1 MNRQLNDFYAHLN
14 ESVVTTNDFEEGTK
28 FRKREKV
35 DQFAYCGLNPMYRHY
50 LSFDLDI
57 PGSAFR
63 YEDMALPP
71 PTIVTI
77 NPVNAHCHYLYQLK
91 TPVAYHGNSRPKPQR
106 MFEGIQDAM
115 TKCLKADTAFAH
127 ALTKNPLHPKWK
139 VMTNPAIYDLGD
151 FLEYEGLQKSRAI
164 DPLPDDLNLVIEGR
178 NDQLFHTLRLWGYR
192 AVHQFCSEA
201 GWHQE
206 MQEKGAE
213 INASFS
219 NPLPYKEVRDTAK
232 ATAKW
237 IWKHRHSLTSRE
249 RVLKFTTETPQER
262 MSQGA
267 LYTNAIRTAKAIQT
281 LQQSAEALRLSGK
294 PVTPLSLQ
302 AASSLNIKTVRKY
315 ISHIRS

>member
-63 YEDMALPP
+63 YEDVGLPP
-71 PTIVTI
+71 PTIITI

-91 TPVAYHGNSRPKPQR
+91 TPVAYHVNSRPKPQK
-106 MFEGIQDAM
+106 MFKGIQDAM
-115 TKCLKADTAFAH
+115 TECLKADTAFAH

-139 VMTNPAIYDLGD
+139 VITNSAIYDLGD
-151 FLEYEGLQKSRAI
+151 FQEYEGLQRSRAI
-164 DPLPDDLNLVIEGR
+164 DPLPEDLNVVIAGR

-192 AVHQFCSEA
+192 AVHQFNNETS
-201 GWHQE
+201 WHQE
-206 MQEKGAE
+206 MQSKAGE
-213 INASFS
+213 INDSFS
-219 NPLPYKEVRDTAK
+219 CPLPYKEVRDTAK
-232 ATAKW
+232 ASAKW
-237 IWKHRHSLTSRE
+237 IWKNRHSLGCRD
-249 RVLKFTTETPQER
+249 RVLKFTTETAHER

-267 LYTNAIRTAKAIQT
+267 QYTNAARTAKAIQT
-281 LQQSAEALRLSGK
+281 LQATADALRSSGRQI
-294 PVTPLSLQ
+294 TPLLLQ
-302 AASSLNIKTVRKY
+302 AASGLNIKTVRKY
-315 ISHIRS
+315 LAHIR

>member
-71 PTIVTI
+71 PTIITI

-139 VMTNPAIYDLGD
+139 VITNPAIYDLGD
-151 FLEYEGLQKSRAI
+151 FLEYDGLRQTQAI
-164 DPLPDDLNLVIEGR
+164 GQLPDEVIETILGR
-178 NDQLFHTLRLWGYR
+178 NDQLFHTLRFWGYR
-192 AVHQFCSEA
+192 AVHHFQDET
-201 GWHQE
+201 GWHEE
-206 MQEKGAE
+206 MQSKAAE

-219 NPLPYKEVRDTAK
+219 CPLPCKEARDTAK
-232 ATAKW
+232 ASAKW
-237 IWKHRHSLTSRE
+237 IWKNRHTLSGRD
-249 RVLKFTTETPQER
+249 RVLKFTTETAHER
-262 MSQGA
+262 MSEGA
-267 LYTNAIRTAKAIQT
+267 RYTNATRSAKASCICNIDLAGLNCLDQ
-281 LQQSAEALRLSGK
+281 LRH
-294 PVTPLSLQ
+294 
-302 AASSLNIKTVRKY
+302 A
-315 ISHIRS
+315 